1 MDARQLTFFLAVI
14 DHGGI
19 TRAAEALYVAQPS
32 VSQTIR
38 RLESSL
44 GTSLFDR
51 SGRNLALT
59 PAGTAFVEP
68 ARQVYRDLIQAQE
81 TVDQIMTLKRGRL
94 DIMVTPDLAV
104 DPLADFIAGFRNAHP
119 GVWIN
124 VLEANS
130 VEGVTQGL
138 RDGDCEF
145 ALCAAPERAPHGLIV
160 QVLGRRQLVLVL
172 PPGTPESHHISGL
185 GILEKIPLVAAPRGE
200 IVRELIEQACD
211 REDVTPRIQ
220 IEVEL
225 LTLHAE
231 LVIAGLGAAFLA
243 PEVAAEV
250 VERGAL
256 LLDSTPRLDQDVAFL
271 YRSGVASPVTNAFVE
286 LSTNL
291 FSKRQA
297 ARPPEE
303 HRLET

>member
-1 MDARQLTFFLAVI
+1 MEARQLTFFLAVV

-44 GTSLFDR
+44 GTRLFDR
-51 SGRNLALT
+51 SGRSLVLT
-59 PAGTAFVEP
+59 PAGEALVEP
-68 ARQVYRDLIQAQE
+68 ARQVHRDLIQARE
-81 TVDQIMTLKRGRL
+81 TVEEIKTLKRGRL

-104 DPLADFIAGFRNAHP
+104 DPLADFIAAFRSAHP
-119 GVWIN
+119 DVWIN

-130 VEGVTQGL
+130 AEGVAQGI

-145 ALCAAPERAPHGLIV
+145 ALCAAPELVPHGLSV
-160 QVLGRRQLVLVL
+160 QILGRRQLVLVL
-172 PPGTPESHHISGL
+172 PPAATEPQHPAGL
-185 GILEKIPLVAAPRGE
+185 EILGEIPLVAAPRGE
-200 IVRELIEQACD
+200 IVRELIEQECE
-211 REDVTPRIQ
+211 REGVTPRIQ

-231 LVIAGLGAAFLA
+231 LVMSGLGAAFLA

-256 LLDSTPRLDQDVAFL
+256 FLDSAPRLDQDVAFL
-271 YRSGVASPVTNAFVE
+271 YRSGTASPVTRTFVE
-286 LSTNL
+286 SSMKV
-291 FSKRQA
+291 FSERQT
-297 ARPPEE
+297 ARELNE
-303 HRLET
+303 SHLEI